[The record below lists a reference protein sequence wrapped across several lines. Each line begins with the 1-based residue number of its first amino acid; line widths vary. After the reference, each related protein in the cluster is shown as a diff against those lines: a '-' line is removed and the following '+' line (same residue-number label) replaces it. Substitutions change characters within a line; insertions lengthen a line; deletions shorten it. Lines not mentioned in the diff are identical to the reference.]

1 MAVGPLG
8 QVHISVRDVD
18 RSVEFYRD
26 VLGMEFL
33 FRVPGQPMAFFAS
46 GDVRLYLGTPERP
59 EFTSKCVLYF
69 RVDDIDAEY
78 ERLTEAGD
86 RLPGQPARGAPGRGR
101 RTVDGVPGR
110 PGRAPDRP
118 DAAALGP
125 PHGFVLVARRRDPVW
140 PGPPR

>member
-1 MAVGPLG
+1 
-8 QVHISVRDVD
+8 VHISVRDVD

-59 EFTSKCVLYF
+59 EFTSRCVLYF

-78 ERLTEAGD
+78 QRLTDAGITFLD
-86 RLPGQPARGAPGRGR
+86 TPR
-101 RTVDGVPGR
+101 VV
-110 PGRAPDRP
+110 
-118 DAAALGP
+118 
-125 PHGFVLVARRRDPVW
+125 HRDPGGDLWMVFLVD
-140 PGPPR
+140 PDGHQIGLMQQR

>member
-59 EFTSKCVLYF
+59 EFASKCVLYF
-69 RVDDIDAEY
+69 RVDDVDAEHK
-78 ERLTEAGD
+78 RLTEAGIAFLD
-86 RLPGQPARGAPGRGR
+86 SPRVVHRDAGGELWMVFL
-101 RTVDGVPGR
+101 VDPDGHQIGLMQQR
-110 PGRAPDRP
+110 PTQER
-118 DAAALGP
+118 
-125 PHGFVLVARRRDPVW
+125 
-140 PGPPR
+140 